1 VTPILIR
8 RSGVG
13 DSPALERLAALDS
26 RTLPAGSFLLA
37 EVNGELVAAAPID
50 IDAEPLSDPF
60 RPTADVREL
69 LKQQAGQFR
78 RRRDALAPRG
88 RARRRALPDTV

>member
-13 DSPALERLAALDS
+13 GQAALERLAALDC
-26 RTLPAGSFLLA
+26 RTSPAGSFLLA
-37 EVNGELVAAAPID
+37 EVNGELAAAAPID
-50 IDAEPLSDPF
+50 IGAEPLSDPF

-69 LKQQAGQFR
+69 LKQ
-78 RRRDALAPRG
+78 LADQVR
-88 RARRRALPDTV
+88 